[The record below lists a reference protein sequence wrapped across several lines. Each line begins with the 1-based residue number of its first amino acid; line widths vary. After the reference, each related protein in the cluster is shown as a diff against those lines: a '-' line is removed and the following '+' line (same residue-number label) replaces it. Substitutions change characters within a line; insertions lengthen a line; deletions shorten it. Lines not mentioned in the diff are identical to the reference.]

1 MRTLIVGAGAV
12 GGYYGAKL
20 ARAGHDVVFTARGR
34 NLEAIR
40 DRGLRLE
47 SFEDPIA
54 VSPVRAL
61 ETPRGESPFELILIC
76 VKAKDT
82 EAALEDLRGA
92 VSASTLVLSLQ
103 NGVENEER
111 IERSLG
117 IEPMVRGLAYVGVEL
132 VEPGIVRHSS
142 GGTVVIGEPDDRPS
156 SRLRGLEVLL
166 RQASIE
172 VVVPESISRAKWQK
186 LAWNASFN
194 IICALTRVTIGAALA
209 DSKGRRL
216 VELAMREVEA
226 VAEAQGIAFDPDHIP
241 RMLQY
246 AEQIG
251 FVRPSTLQ
259 DREKRKPLEHE
270 ALTGA
275 VVRFGERYGVPTP
288 VNQTL
293 DGLARLVSSEFEGKS

>member
-47 SFEDPIA
+47 TSEDPIV

-61 ETPRGESPFELILIC
+61 ETPRGEAAFELVLVC
-76 VKAKDT
+76 VKAQDT
-82 EAALEDLRGA
+82 QAALTDLRGA
-92 VSASTLVLSLQ
+92 VGASTLILSLQ
-103 NGVENEER
+103 NGVESEEL

-132 VEPGIVRHSS
+132 VAPGTVRHSS

-156 SRLRGLEVLL
+156 PRLRGLEELL
-166 RQASIE
+166 RRASIE
-172 VVVPESISRAKWQK
+172 VVVPESIARAKWQK

-194 IICALTRVTIGAALA
+194 IICALTGVTIGAALA
-209 DSKGRRL
+209 DSKSRRL
-216 VELAMREVEA
+216 VETTMREVAA
-226 VAEAQGIAFDPDHIP
+226 VAAAQGIEFDPDHIAK
-241 RMLQY
+241 MLQY
-246 AEQIG
+246 AERIG

-259 DREKRKPLEHE
+259 DREKRKPLEHK

-275 VVRFGERYGVPTP
+275 VVRFGERFGVPTP

>member
-20 ARAGHDVVFTARGR
+20 ARAGHDVVFTARGH

-47 SFEDPIA
+47 SMEGPIV
-54 VSPVRAL
+54 VSPARVL
-61 ETPRGESPFELILIC
+61 ETPRCEPAFELVLIC
-76 VKAKDT
+76 VKAQHT
-82 EAALEDLRGA
+82 EAALEDVRE
-92 VSASTLVLSLQ
+92 VMRSSTLVLSLQ
-103 NGVENEER
+103 NGVESEAL

-117 IEPMVRGLAYVGVEL
+117 IAPMVRGLAYVGVEL
-132 VEPGIVRHSS
+132 VAPGTIRHSS

-156 SRLRGLEVLL
+156 LRLERLAKLL
-166 RQASIE
+166 REASID
-172 VVVPESISRAKWQK
+172 VVVPDSITRAKWQK

-194 IICALTRVTIGAALA
+194 IICALTGATIGAAVA
-209 DSKGRRL
+209 DSKGRGL
-216 VELAMREVEA
+216 VEMAMREVEA
-226 VAEAQGIAFDPDHIP
+226 VAVAQGIRFDPDHIP
-241 RMLQY
+241 NMLQY
-246 AEQIG
+246 AQKIG

-259 DREKRKPLEHE
+259 DRQKGKPLEHE

-275 VVRFGERYGVPTP
+275 VVRFGERFGVRTP

-293 DGLARLVSSEFEGKS
+293 DGLARLVSTELEG

>member
-20 ARAGHDVVFTARGR
+20 ARAGHEVVFTARGR

-47 SFEDPIA
+47 SVEGTTV
-54 VSPVRAL
+54 VSPARAL
-61 ETPRGESPFELILIC
+61 ETPRGEPAFELILIC
-76 VKAKDT
+76 VKAQHT
-82 EAALEDLRGA
+82 EAALTDLRRA
-92 VSASTLVLSLQ
+92 VGHGTLVVSLQ
-103 NGVENEER
+103 NGVESEEL

-117 IEPMVRGLAYVGVEL
+117 IEPMLRGLAYVGVEL
-132 VEPGIVRHSS
+132 VAPGTVRHSS

-156 SRLRGLEVLL
+156 SRLRRLAELL
-166 RQASIE
+166 REASIE
-172 VVVPESISRAKWQK
+172 VVVPESIVRAKWQK
-186 LAWNASFN
+186 LAWNAAFN
-194 IICALTRVTIGAALA
+194 IICALTGVTIGAALA

-216 VELAMREVEA
+216 VETAMREVEA
-226 VAEAQGIAFDPDHIP
+226 VAKAQGIEFDPDHVAK
-241 RMLQY
+241 MLQY

-259 DREKRKPLEHE
+259 DREKGKSLEHD

-275 VVRFGERYGVPTP
+275 VVRYGERFGVPTP

-293 DGLARLVSSEFEGKS
+293 DELARLISSESGRTS